1 MEFKGLDQLRRHVPE
16 LQTRSG
22 EVRVGL
28 AILGLFAL
36 VTIFFLWVDR
46 GFPEWM
52 PDGEIVVMAIGFLFM
67 SLFFSRKKLYQQ
79 KYGELAYRNAF
90 ARFVIPGLG
99 IIAAAVAHVG
109 YMPGPEIPD
118 AVWWKAI
125 LIWAGW
131 VFVIAGT
138 AVLMRGIMTFGAD
151 NLSLLYVYFP
161 DEGHLVDTK
170 IYSALRHPTYAGVLR
185 IGIGLGLL
193 NCNWFSLIIAVLLPL
208 GLTGWIRLV
217 EEKELLER
225 FPSYTDYRKHVPAF
239 WLKPRDLPKFIR
251 FIVLGG

>member
-1 MEFKGLDQLRRHVPE
+1 MEFKGMDQLRRHVPD
-16 LQTRSG
+16 LQTRGG
-22 EVRVGL
+22 EARVGL
-28 AILGLFAL
+28 AILGMIAL
-36 VTIFFLWVDR
+36 VTLFFFWVDR

-52 PDGEIVVMAIGFLFM
+52 PDGEIVVMAIGFLVM
-67 SLFFSRKKLYQQ
+67 SLFFSRKKVYQQ

-90 ARFVIPGLG
+90 AHYALPGLG
-99 IIAAAVAHVG
+99 IIFATMAHVG

-118 AVWWKAI
+118 VVWWKSV

-131 VFVIAGT
+131 VFIIVGA
-138 AVLMRGIMTFGAD
+138 AVLIRGILTFGAD

-161 DEGHLVDTK
+161 EEGRLVNTQ
-170 IYSALRHPTYAGVLR
+170 IYSVLRHPTYAGVLR

-193 NCNWFSLIIAVLLPL
+193 NANWYSLIIAALLPL

-225 FPSYTDYRKHVPAF
+225 FPNYAEYRKRVPAF
-239 WLKPRDLPKFIR
+239 WPKPRDLVKFFR
-251 FIVLGG
+251 FVILGG